1 MGVMF
6 NQPGVTQHDWS
17 GGGVNK
23 EELDLLSMITRQI
36 NVTHWV
42 TQVIF
47 VNKVPQSDLDG
58 FGQGKGRN
66 PQACG

>member
-23 EELDLLSMITRQI
+23 EELDLLSMITRQ
-36 NVTHWV
+36 NQCDTLGD
-42 TQVIF
+42 TG
-47 VNKVPQSDLDG
+47 NL
-58 FGQGKGRN
+58 RE
-66 PQACG
+66 